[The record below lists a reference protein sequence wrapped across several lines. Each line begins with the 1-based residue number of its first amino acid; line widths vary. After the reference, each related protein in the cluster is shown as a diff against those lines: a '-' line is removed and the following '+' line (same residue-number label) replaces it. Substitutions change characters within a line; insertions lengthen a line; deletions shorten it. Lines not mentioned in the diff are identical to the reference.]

1 MPQCVSEVI
10 CLGEYKSKMVVF
22 SKLANLKGSYFH
34 ILPYYYIFFFVW
46 KTLLRESGKNIC
58 NMYSFIL
65 LFF

>member
-34 ILPYYYIFFFVW
+34 ILPYYYIFFLCLEDIIEGEW
-46 KTLLRESGKNIC
+46 EKYL
-58 NMYSFIL
+58 
-65 LFF
+65 